1 MLPRDRNQAYYLKH
15 KVLEKD
21 FQDSTGSLTSGS
33 RDVLFVIMEQC
44 KNAEKGNR
52 FVQHITCAPEPMAVL
67 STSRQLSDL
76 E

>member
-1 MLPRDRNQAYYLKH
+1 M
-15 KVLEKD
+15 LEKD
-21 FQDSTGSLTSGS
+21 FQDSTGASSSTSDS